1 MNKTNWGTNF
11 LIGVR
16 NCIKIVALT
25 QVDRIGLI
33 QSYQAFFCLADKVFF
48 PLCQK
53 SIKIIFLRI
62 GRLNVKNGRKQKNL
76 NYNLTIT
83 RNL

>member
-1 MNKTNWGTNF
+1 M
-11 LIGVR
+11 
-16 NCIKIVALT
+16 C
-25 QVDRIGLI
+25 
-33 QSYQAFFCLADKVFF
+33 QAFFCLADRVFF

-53 SIKIIFLRI
+53 SIKIILFRI

-83 RNL
+83 LLFTRYTYNLHYYNLNPYIVP